1 MFRSRAERIVNL
13 MSAIL
18 VLIGGLYVLIFMPVN
33 LPIGVRI
40 VFGFLLLV
48 YFVWRL
54 RYYKKKIKENEND
67 TKSLLH
73 G

>member
-40 VFGFLLLV
+40 AVGFLLLV